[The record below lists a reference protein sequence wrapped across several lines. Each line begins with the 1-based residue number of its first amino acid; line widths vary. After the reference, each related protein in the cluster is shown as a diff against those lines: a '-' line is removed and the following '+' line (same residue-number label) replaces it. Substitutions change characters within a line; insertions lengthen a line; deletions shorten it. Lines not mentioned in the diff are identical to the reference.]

1 MKDSIGDQLLIL
13 DMENQEAN
21 NESKIIE
28 KIQAYIIDIQNQ
40 IAE

>member
-1 MKDSIGDQLLIL
+1 MKDCIGDQLFIV

-21 NESKIIE
+21 NESKIIH